1 MARRPLPVLL
11 GAAGCGAFAA
21 IVWLLAFH
29 VERAQWADAGALHGF
44 TQLAPTRV
52 GRVADTVVSLA
63 DPLPFALLSAA
74 VVVLALLWR
83 GPRVA
88 AVIPL
93 ILLTANVVTQYLKPA
108 LAAWRPYLEA
118 GDRVDAASWPSGHST
133 AAMSLALCAVLA
145 APAGRRAIVAVI
157 GGVYAIGVAYGVV
170 VLSWHFPSDALG
182 GFAVAGA
189 TTCLGV
195 AALRAADRRWPER
208 TIRTTAVQALDHA
221 GPVVAAGAAVAA
233 LGAAA
238 AGAKVMLLVPDDELR
253 VVFLAGA
260 VGIGA
265 LALALLGALAA
276 TLRS

>member
-21 IVWLLAFH
+21 VVWLLAFH
-29 VERAQWADAGALHGF
+29 VDRVQWADAAALHGF
-44 TQLAPTRV
+44 TRLAATRV
-52 GRVADTVVSLA
+52 GSVADTVASLA
-63 DPLPFALLSAA
+63 DPLPYAVLSAI

-93 ILLTANVVTQYLKPA
+93 ILLVANVVTQYLKPA
-108 LAAWRPYLEA
+108 LAATRPYLEA
-118 GDRVDAASWPSGHST
+118 GDQVDAAAWPSGHST

-145 APAGRRAIVAVI
+145 APAGRRAVVAVA
-157 GGVYAIGVAYGVV
+157 GAVYAIGVAYGVV

-189 TTCLGV
+189 VTCLGV

-208 TIRTTAVQALDHA
+208 TVRTAAARALDHA
-221 GPVVAAGAAVAA
+221 GPLVAAGVAMAA
-233 LGAAA
+233 LGALA
-238 AGAKVMLLVPDDELR
+238 AGAKVMLLVPEENLR
-253 VVFLAGA
+253 VAFLAGA
-260 VGIGA
+260 LGIGA
-265 LALALLGALAA
+265 LAMALLAALAA